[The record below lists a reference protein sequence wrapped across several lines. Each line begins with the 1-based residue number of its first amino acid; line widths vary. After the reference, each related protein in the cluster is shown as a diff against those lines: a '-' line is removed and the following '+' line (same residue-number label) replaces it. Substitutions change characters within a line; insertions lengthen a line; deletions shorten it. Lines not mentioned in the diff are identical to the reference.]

1 MGIHNHKVVGVL
13 RMLDPVRVRDTETW
27 VLDLDSRIGDVENLD
42 LVQAFAVDAQAYSF
56 QQIDLAFL

>member
-1 MGIHNHKVVGVL
+1 ML
-13 RMLDPVRVRDTETW
+13 RMLDPVRIRDTETW

-42 LVQAFAVDAQAYSF
+42 LVQAFVVDAQAYSF

>member
-1 MGIHNHKVVGVL
+1 ML

-56 QQIDLAFL
+56 QQTDLAFLQHKKGQ

>member
-1 MGIHNHKVVGVL
+1 MGIHNKVVVVL

>member
-1 MGIHNHKVVGVL
+1 MVVVL
-13 RMLDPVRVRDTETW
+13 RMLDPVRIRDTETW

-56 QQIDLAFL
+56 QQTDLAFL